1 MAGVSPCRSALRG
14 LRYRP
19 PDRDVAEAAWVPS
32 SAKEDC
38 AMPGSR
44 MDRAAKDGDAHGW
57 AGEKLVLHKLRFH
70 PGFAAPFSPPCEGG
84 LRGGGPGT
92 TSHKV
97 FPHSLPLSPFASL
110 SRGEKNR
117 FRFPRL
123 PHHPPYPP
131 FARGGFNG
139 APFARGGKGSLARDV
154 VPSRATK
161 TRVSKPS
168 LQLGQHQLLTGPS
181 QGSRSIGRSPGRQSS
196 PEPCTMSPSSMSKPA
211 GDAGSVPA
219 EFAARVL
226 GESIYDRVTS
236 FLMAVVLG
244 AMMIVGLM
252 GAIYITNQAY

>member
-131 FARGGFNG
+131 FARGG
-139 APFARGGKGSLARDV
+139 KGSLARDV
-154 VPSRATK
+154 IPSRATK

-168 LQLGQHQLLTGPS
+168 LQLGQDQLCSMPAQSWQTRRGTCFIAGFAPRHATSARPARPS
-181 QGSRSIGRSPGRQSS
+181 HRRNSPV
-196 PEPCTMSPSSMSKPA
+196 PMSMRPPA
-211 GDAGSVPA
+211 GPASWKRPASQVPPEGSNCPCRSAKTKQVRNGDD
-219 EFAARVL
+219 E
-226 GESIYDRVTS
+226 
-236 FLMAVVLG
+236 
-244 AMMIVGLM
+244 
-252 GAIYITNQAY
+252 